1 MAAQRMRAS
10 RRDHL
15 SHHSDLLMVCAFG
28 RRQGGLTAGVAVG
41 LANAVLPPWVM
52 TSSRWAVP
60 VARSW
65 R

>member
-28 RRQGGLTAGVAVG
+28 RRQGGLTAGIGLAVG
-41 LANAVLPPWVM
+41 
-52 TSSRWAVP
+52 P
-60 VARSW
+60 VW
-65 R
+65 LMGTT